1 MAVRTAMNQPE
12 EKSAQRDPGE
22 KGRTCYHC
30 GEEGHLKRD
39 CPQASTP
46 PLAPCLVCKGPR
58 WRRNCPLRHRPQGSD
73 SQDNQD
79 CPRGSHT
86 SPCPNTIW
94 VTPGIN
100 NCGGPISQFSF
111 GHWGNFLCAHWSP
124 WPTFLLIH
132 YHNGTVW
139 TSQMLL
145 FQSSFKLQ
153 LGLCTI
159 FSSFWSCQNLPHSFW
174 GGIYWTRSKPL
185 FS

>member
-1 MAVRTAMNQPE
+1 MKR
-12 EKSAQRDPGE
+12 
-22 KGRTCYHC
+22 
-30 GEEGHLKRD
+30 EGYLKWD
-39 CPQASTP
+39 CHQASKP
-46 PLAPCLVCKGPR
+46 PPAPCPVCKGPY
-58 WRRNCPLRHRPQGSD
+58 WRRDCPPRCRPQRLS

-79 CPRGSHT
+79 QRCPGVPT
-86 SPCPNTIW
+86 QAPILMIPEEPQVFNT
-94 VTPGIN
+94 
-100 NCGGPISQFSF
+100 CGGSISQFSF

-174 GGIYWTRSKPL
+174 GGIYWTQSKPL